1 MPLFLH
7 CMPLVSAGQKWI
19 DSSSGMDNLETQP
32 MDETQ
37 MMGHNC
43 ETQPMDETQMMDES
57 FSSKFQPCA
66 LSKAQTSFKDECVP
80 GIVGEHNGSMT
91 FDEEPLGKYPLCS
104 PFDSDQYMINSD
116 GYALMAPLSPPQELE
131 VDANDGLQDPL
142 SPPQESEGVASLE
155 SPLSPSLEPE
165 GDIMND
171 EEGLVPLDEADLCP
185 PCSDVKA
192 VPVEHPPLEE
202 VAQLYNIVFCLTCMQ
217 GYGTFCLTCME
228 GFEI

>member
-1 MPLFLH
+1 MTPEKTSNPDSDKCRKLLLLELEEVELLLQLQLSRAQRARAATTIEKFHPMPR
-7 CMPLVSAGQKWI
+7 PPAVN
-19 DSSSGMDNLETQP
+19 MDNLETQP

-37 MMGHNC
+37 MMGHNL

-91 FDEEPLGKYPLCS
+91 FDEEPLGKYLLCS

-165 GDIMND
+165 
-171 EEGLVPLDEADLCP
+171 
-185 PCSDVKA
+185 
-192 VPVEHPPLEE
+192 
-202 VAQLYNIVFCLTCMQ
+202 
-217 GYGTFCLTCME
+217 
-228 GFEI
+228 

>member
-116 GYALMAPLSPPQELE
+116 GYALMAPLSPPQE
-131 VDANDGLQDPL
+131 
-142 SPPQESEGVASLE
+142 SEGVASLE

-202 VAQLYNIVFCLTCMQ
+202 VAQLYNISFFARHACRVMVLFV
-217 GYGTFCLTCME
+217 
-228 GFEI
+228 